1 MKLRV
6 ETTPAN
12 TPTKIEA
19 TGLTNIP
26 HAALMITPPA
36 NVALQI
42 STIANFYLINAL
54 VIKVPIQ
61 LPDIDK
67 TVLIMMIPL

>member
-1 MKLRV
+1 M
-6 ETTPAN
+6 TPAN
-12 TPTKIEA
+12 TPTQRDA
-19 TGLTNIP
+19 AGLINIP
-26 HAALMITPPA
+26 QAALMITPPA

-42 STIANFYLINAL
+42 SPITNFYLINAL

-67 TVLIMMIPL
+67 TVFIIMMPL